1 MLNPETL
8 CLKVLKNRKAYRT
21 SLVQACV
28 GQAARKPKAKPKRRK
43 KKAGMG
49 SSNQGEYPRVNKS
62 DFAGPSGGAAERT
75 FPVNTIER
83 GRAKTID
90 FAGKAGGAAART
102 FPVNTI
108 ERGRAALRL
117 AYNAPDPEGIR
128 SFVYK
133 KYPSLRP

>member
-28 GQAARKPKAKPKRRK
+28 GQAARKPKKPRK
-43 KKAGMG
+43 KNKKKPSG
-49 SSNQGEYPRVNKS
+49 SSNAGEYKRVKTS
-62 DFAGPSGGAAERT
+62 DFAGPSGGSAA
-75 FPVNTIER
+75 
-83 GRAKTID
+83 GS
-90 FAGKAGGAAART
+90 

-117 AYNAPDPEGIR
+117 AFRAPNPEGIR
-128 SFVYK
+128 EFVYK